1 MSDPV
6 LRLAKKRVK
15 QKKGFYV
22 HLSTFIAT
30 GFFFLALNM
39 ATMDP
44 WDPELWFFFPLLPW
58 SVGVIIHYLVTFGFP
73 GSGALSAEWEE
84 KQLKKEMQTIRKK
97 MGGRSNIPAYEED
110 TLDLPELEAQ
120 ENPDWRK
127 EDYV

>member
-6 LRLAKKRVK
+6 IRLAKKRVK
-15 QKKGFYV
+15 KKKAFFI

-30 GFFFLALNM
+30 GFFFFALNM

-58 SVGVIIHYLVTFGFP
+58 SVGLIIHYLVTFGYP
-73 GSGALSAEWEE
+73 GNGALSAEWEE
-84 KQLKKEMQTIRKK
+84 KQLKKEVQAIRKK
-97 MGGRSNIPAYEED
+97 MNFQPGQENYEDER
-110 TLDLPELEAQ
+110 LDLPELERQ
-120 ENPDWRK
+120 ESPDWRK

>member
-15 QKKGFYV
+15 QKRGFFV

-30 GFFFLALNM
+30 GFFFFALNM

-73 GSGALSAEWEE
+73 GNGALSAEWEE
-84 KQLKKEMQTIRKK
+84 KQLKKEVQAIRKK
-97 MGGRSNIPAYEED
+97 MGTNRRENPYEED
-110 TLDLPELEAQ
+110 RLDLPDLEPQ
-120 ENPDWRK
+120 ESPDWRK